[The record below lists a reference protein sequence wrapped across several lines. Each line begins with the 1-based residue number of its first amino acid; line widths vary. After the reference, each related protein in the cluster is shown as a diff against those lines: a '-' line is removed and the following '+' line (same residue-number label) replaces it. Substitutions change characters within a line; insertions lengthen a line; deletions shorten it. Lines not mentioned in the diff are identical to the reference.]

1 VTVLVVVEGVVIT
14 LLAVLVAGLLR
25 SHADILRTLHERGL
39 GDHPTGAGSASA
51 AVDAPLAVSDGVVAP
66 GPGSSKLAD
75 ITGVEPDGAT
85 RRVAVAGTEHPT
97 LLAFLSTGCVTC
109 AGFWKA
115 FADPGHVSDLPTPTT
130 RLVIVTK
137 GEESESPAK
146 VRQLAPEGIT
156 TVMSS
161 GAWASYK
168 VPGSPYFVLVD
179 GASGI
184 IAGEGSGTGWS
195 QVGSLLKSSIA
206 DRGLALQGAAR
217 AVRHDDGPAREAR
230 ADAELAAAGIR
241 PGDASLYP
249 TDLPQVDGAAVPQS
263 DGTAVPQRDAL
274 EEGSR

>member
-1 VTVLVVVEGVVIT
+1 MIVLVVAEAVVIA

-39 GDHPTGAGSASA
+39 GDHPTAASTPP
-51 AVDAPLAVSDGVVAP
+51 VPPDSVLAVSDGVMAP

-75 ITGVEPDGAT
+75 ITGVEPDGAA
-85 RRVAVAGTEHPT
+85 RRIAVAGTDHPT

-115 FADPGHVSDLPTPTT
+115 FADPGHVGDLPTPDT

-146 VRQLAPEGIT
+146 VRQLAPEAIT

-161 GAWASYK
+161 DAWSSYK

-206 DRGLALQGAAR
+206 DRGIALQGAAR
-217 AVRHDDGPAREAR
+217 GVRHDDGPAREAR
-230 ADAELAAAGIR
+230 ADAELEAAGIR
-241 PGDASLYP
+241 PGDPSLYP
-249 TDLPQVDGAAVPQS
+249 TDLPQVDDEARPPGSGV
-263 DGTAVPQRDAL
+263 